1 MKRIILFFKVFFVCF
16 CFNTS
21 AKAVA
26 YDSIQVYLL
35 TCEPHD
41 EIYSLYGHTAI
52 RVVNPSNNMDIV
64 VNYGAFDTT
73 SKNFVLRFIFGLT
86 DYMMMVYDYSDF
98 LAEYRYF
105 GSAVHQ
111 QHINMSA
118 EEKRVF
124 TAALA
129 ESARPENITYRYN
142 YFYNNCTTKARDIIL
157 NSISGEKS
165 VELPS
170 PPEQSFRDL
179 IHAKTV
185 NHPWAAWGNDF
196 LLGVLA
202 DMNTTIYEAEFIP
215 DCLMRDFDH
224 TVVRDF
230 DGNKRKL
237 VTQNT
242 VVLQSGRPFRSGMPD
257 FPLSPLVALGLLAS
271 VIVLWSIAKRFF
283 TLHSSFFTLH
293 SSLFT
298 YIDYAVC
305 CLYAAPGLLLACM
318 IFSQHPAVSLNFQ
331 ILVFNPLLFWL
342 AWPKCKVRW
351 RWEIILGCVLLFM
364 VLGLVQSYAEGVL
377 FLGMALGCLALS
389 NMNLRKNALPFH
401 LPSSIILLTSS
412 VILLASCHSS
422 SKVAKDD
429 VYAVG
434 KPAKHETK
442 HGGKHESGHADLYG
456 SSGILA
462 QAQSLLG
469 SRYRSGGNTPEGFDC
484 SGFTN
489 YVFGLNNINIGRS
502 SRDQF
507 AQNTPIQ
514 RDQIRPGDLVFFS
527 GTRLGSGVGHVGIVM
542 DVDKSAD
549 TFTFIHSSSRGGVV
563 ISRSTD
569 EYYARRYLG
578 VRRVKIL

>member
-1 MKRIILFFKVFFVCF
+1 MKRIILLFKVFFICF
-16 CFNTS
+16 CFNTT

-64 VNYGAFDTT
+64 VNYGAFDYT
-73 SKNFVLRFIFGLT
+73 SKNFVLRFVFGLT
-86 DYMMMVYDYSDF
+86 DYMMMVYNYSDF

-124 TAALA
+124 MAALA

-157 NSISGEKS
+157 NSIDGEKT
-165 VELPS
+165 VELPT

-185 NHPWAAWGNDF
+185 DHPWAAWGNDF

-202 DMNTTIYEAEFIP
+202 DMKTTVYEAEFIP

-224 TVVRDF
+224 TVVADF

-242 VVLQSGRPFRSGMPD
+242 VVLQSGRPFKSGMPD
-257 FPLSPLVALGLLAS
+257 FPLSPFVTLGILAA
-271 VIVLWSIAKRFF
+271 VIVLWSILSSRFKVQGSR
-283 TLHSSFFTLH
+283 LV
-293 SSLFT
+293 

-305 CLYAAPGLLLACM
+305 CLYAVPGLLLTCM

-351 RWEIILGCVLLFM
+351 RWEIILGCVVLFLL
-364 VLGLVQSYAEGVL
+364 LGIVQSYAEGVIC
-377 FLGMALGCLALS
+377 LGIALGCLAFS
-389 NMNLRKNALPFH
+389 NMKTRKLPAGSLLLFALHFS
-401 LPSSIILLTSS
+401 LFTLLLSS
-412 VILLASCHSS
+412 CKSS
-422 SKVAKDD
+422 SHVSDD
-429 VYAVG
+429 VYAV
-434 KPAKHETK
+434 KKSAKQEKK
-442 HGGKHESGHADLYG
+442 HKDKHASGD
-456 SSGILA
+456 ILKNA
-462 QAQSLLG
+462 MSLLG
-469 SRYRSGGNTPEGFDC
+469 TRYRSGGNTPAGFDC
-484 SGFTN
+484 SGFTS
-489 YVFGLNNINIGRS
+489 YVYGLNNINIGRS
-502 SRDQF
+502 SRDQY
-507 AQNTPIQ
+507 AKNTPIKR
-514 RDQIRPGDLVFFS
+514 RDMQSGDLVFFS
-527 GTRLGSGVGHVGIVM
+527 GNKIGSDVGHVGIVTE
-542 DVDKSAD
+542 VSNGGD
-549 TFTFIHSSSRGGVV
+549 TFLFIHSSNHGGVK
-563 ISRSTD
+563 ISRSID
-569 EYYARRYLG
+569 EYYARRYIG
-578 VRRVKIL
+578 VRRVMR